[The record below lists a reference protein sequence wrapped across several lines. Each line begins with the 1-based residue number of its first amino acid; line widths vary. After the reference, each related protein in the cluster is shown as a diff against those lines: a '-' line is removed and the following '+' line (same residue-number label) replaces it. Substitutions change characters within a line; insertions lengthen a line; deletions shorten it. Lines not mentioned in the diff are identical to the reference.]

1 MLQMKK
7 RSILA
12 GSIISALLVGCGG
25 GSGSSSDAPSSIASP
40 NVNGTPSLAS
50 VSTFKTTSSS
60 SNIVD
65 CAKAFLDNRSCDLS
79 IIQPIGMNGEDVTIE
94 QIEDRLVVSHQWMA
108 ESFIAALREIND
120 QDLQNLFKPLNSIVI
135 SYDVRPSFYNTATA
149 SMYIDPKYVWR
160 NKTEWDSIHQ
170 QDDYRKN
177 FQTEFQF
184 DKAQRYVDQNSYNY
198 VTYSNS
204 YNASSNYR
212 RYTEHIAPGLFR
224 LLAHELAHANDFL
237 PPNDLIQ
244 TPDSGSISN
253 YIQTLQTLN
262 RDLLDR
268 DPLTSTVL
276 IDAAQVA
283 FRGEAIT
290 DDVRNL
296 TGEDA
301 GFEFAGDKAAAFYS
315 YSHPAEDVAMLFEAY
330 MMYKK
335 YNAISDF
342 AFVSIPQTSNPTCD
356 EWEIQWGQRSRLSS
370 QGVQER
376 AVFVANRILNKPEA
390 EIRLELATLPS
401 RPDAF
406 VKGKGWCESR
416 QQGVVAFT
424 PALSFNK
431 GKGWCESHNTLLRAR
446 SIRGRC

>member
-50 VSTFKTTSSS
+50 VSAVKATSSS
-60 SNIVD
+60 SEVVD
-65 CAKAFLDNRSCDLS
+65 CAKAFLDKRSCDLS
-79 IIQPIGMNGEDVTIE
+79 VIQPIGVSGEAVTIE

-108 ESFIAALREIND
+108 DSFIAALREIDD
-120 QDLQNLFKPLNSIVI
+120 QDLLNLFKPLNSIVI

-170 QDDYRKN
+170 QDDYRKD
-177 FQTEFQF
+177 FQTEFKF
-184 DKAQRYVDQNSYNY
+184 DKAQRYVDQNAYNY

-204 YNASSNYR
+204 YNSFSNYR
-212 RYTEHIAPGLFR
+212 RDAEHVAPGLFR

-237 PPNDLIQ
+237 PPSDLIQ
-244 TPDSGSISN
+244 VPDSGTISD
-253 YIQTLQTLN
+253 YLQRLQTLN
-262 RDLLDR
+262 RDLFDSN
-268 DPLTSTVL
+268 PLTSATL
-276 IDAAQVA
+276 REAAQVA
-283 FRGEAIT
+283 FRGKAMT
-290 DDVRNL
+290 DEVRNL

-330 MMYKK
+330 MMFKK

-342 AFVSIPQTSNPTCD
+342 AFVSIPQTTNPTCN

-370 QGVQER
+370 QGVQDR
-376 AVFVANRILNKPEA
+376 AVFVANRILNKPES
-390 EIRLELATLPS
+390 EIRLELANLPS
-401 RPDAF
+401 RPSAF

-416 QQGVVAFT
+416 QNGVVT
-424 PALSFNK
+424 YTRSGQGLSEIDAN
-431 GKGWCESHNTLLRAR
+431 SNTRYLEDFEH
-446 SIRGRC
+446 